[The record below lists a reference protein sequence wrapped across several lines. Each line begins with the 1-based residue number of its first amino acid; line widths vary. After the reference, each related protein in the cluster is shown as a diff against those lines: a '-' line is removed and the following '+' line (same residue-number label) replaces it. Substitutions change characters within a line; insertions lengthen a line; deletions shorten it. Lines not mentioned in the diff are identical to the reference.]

1 MKRRNYTLIELFVL
15 IFVILNVGLWIGNVV
30 HLVQCDWDN
39 DKSWKGEIIH
49 GLGTVTPIYFVTGW
63 TSFEEE

>member
-1 MKRRNYTLIELFVL
+1 MKRRNFTLIELFVL
-15 IFVILNVGLWIGNVV
+15 IFICLNVGLWIGNVV
-30 HLVQCDWDN
+30 HLVNCDWED

-49 GLGTVTPIYFVTGW
+49 TLGVVSPIYLVTGW

>member
-1 MKRRNYTLIELFVL
+1 MKRRNYTLIKLFVL

-30 HLVQCDWDN
+30 HLVNCDWED

-49 GLGTVTPIYFVTGW
+49 TLGVVSPIYLVTGW